1 MSQPLP
7 PGVPND
13 ANEASLLWSGAGPF
27 TGSFVP
33 AWWNN
38 TPGAVKD
45 LVHRC
50 SGRSELGACRIEVVH
65 DTLKP
70 WRGAEGGGGDTGAEG
85 DGTR

>member
-7 PGVPND
+7 PGAPND
-13 ANEASLLWSGAGPF
+13 AHEA
-27 TGSFVP
+27 TGV
-33 AWWNN
+33 
-38 TPGAVKD
+38 VKD
-45 LVHRC
+45 LAHRY